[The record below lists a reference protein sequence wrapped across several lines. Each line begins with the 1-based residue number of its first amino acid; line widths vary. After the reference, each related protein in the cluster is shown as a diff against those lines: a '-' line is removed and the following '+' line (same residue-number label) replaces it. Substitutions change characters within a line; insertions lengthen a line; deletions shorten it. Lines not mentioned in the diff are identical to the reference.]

1 MKTLMALL
9 VVVAS
14 QVSVA
19 AINYSNYEERHQ
31 QLIENAVERNCGY
44 AGTLE
49 QVNSQEVVDQVDQ
62 GIRDVYYTT
71 TLKMTVRVDQGV
83 FDNYT
88 VIVKSQFADMYDHVT
103 KNWGVYSVDNVHCYL
118 N

>member
-1 MKTLMALL
+1 MKTLIALL

-19 AINYSNYEERHQ
+19 AINHSNYEDRHQ
-31 QLIENAVERNCGY
+31 QLIKNAVEQNCGY
-44 AGTLE
+44 AFTVE

-71 TLKMTVRVDQGV
+71 TLKMTVRIDQGV

-103 KNWGVYSVDNVHCYL
+103 KNWGAYSVDNVQCYL

>member
-1 MKTLMALL
+1 MKTLIALL

-14 QVSVA
+14 QASVA

-31 QLIENAVERNCGY
+31 QLIQNAVERNCGY
-44 AGTLE
+44 AGSLE

-71 TLKMTVRVDQGV
+71 TLNLTVRIDQGV
-83 FDNYT
+83 QDKYT

-103 KNWGVYSVDNVHCYL
+103 KNWGAYSVESVHCYL